1 MKQIFSLLCTL
12 ALCAMVAVGCS
23 DDNDDAVKKTYT
35 VTFDSQGGSAVSA
48 QTVKEGEKVA
58 EPAAP
63 TKAGVVFGGW
73 YTSTDYAKAWDFDK
87 SVVTED
93 ITLYARWASES
104 VTVRFD
110 TNGGNEI
117 AEQKVAKGGLLGTVP
132 VPVKAGSAFDG
143 WYTDKALTA
152 KFNASSPI
160 DKDITLY
167 AKWTSISKESLQT
180 LISEANSKKRGE
192 YTEESY
198 DKMWNKLNAAQDIVN
213 KTDATKEEI
222 ETAYEELSKAI
233 NALLPL
239 EKRETVGFYIA
250 PTPIGDIIY
259 INPKAHYET
268 YTEED
273 KQNGYYEEGEDFGIL
288 AYGTD
293 ASDNESSNCKVIF
306 SYDGLN
312 DWAIDGNIS
321 EENTEEDSSLYF
333 ILKQDL
339 AIGKSISIT
348 IKSADNTALS
358 KTITLKVITSS
369 EAKAKYIELMNSLP
383 ATNAINFDNFE
394 DANNK
399 YNAAGDIYDEME
411 LADKK
416 SSEVKTLKAR
426 RDEYYKALDCIWKAY
441 YKFKGNTCIITEGSS
456 NYFDFVSNGAFPAG
470 IYTETINDDRYQSRI
485 TLKDNQTFIREE
497 RSRTNEDSDWG
508 KWGIDSEG
516 KYKLNGTNEKG
527 VIYFQI
533 TKDFDDEPVIN
544 RNISRAR
551 KANIRAIRK

>member
-152 KFNASSPI
+152 KFNASTPI

-167 AKWTSISKESLQT
+167 AKWTSISKESLQK
-180 LISEANSKKRGE
+180 LIDEANDKKSSD

-198 DKMWNKLNAAQDIVN
+198 NKMQAKLNAAQSIVN

-233 NALLPL
+233 NALLPM
-239 EKRETVGFYIA
+239 EKRETVGLHIS
-250 PTPIGDIIY
+250 PTPIKNIIY
-259 INPKAHYET
+259 INPKVHYET

-273 KQNGYYEEGEDFGIL
+273 QYNGYYEAVERFNIS

-293 ASDNESSNCKVIF
+293 ASGHESSNDKVIF
-306 SYDGLN
+306 SYNGLGDWAVEGIEDWEDGL
-312 DWAIDGNIS
+312 S
-321 EENTEEDSSLYF
+321 F
-333 ILKQDL
+333 KPKQDL
-339 AIGKSISIT
+339 EAGKSINIT
-348 IKSADNTALS
+348 IKSADNTAVS
-358 KTITLKVITSS
+358 QTITLKVITSS
-369 EAKAKYIELMNSLP
+369 EAKAQFAELMNSLP

-394 DANNK
+394 EEYKNYDA
-399 YNAAGDIYDEME
+399 AYDAYMNIE

-416 SSEVKTLKAR
+416 SSDV
-426 RDEYYKALDCIWKAY
+426 KALRAEHDKYYDEVFDLIWKAY
-441 YKFKGNTCIITEGSS
+441 YKFEGNICIITEGDSD
-456 NYFDFVSNGAFPAG
+456 YYDFVSNGAFPAG
-470 IYTETINDDRYQSRI
+470 IYTEKINDDNYSNFQNRI
-485 TLKDNQTFIREE
+485 TLKEDQTIIWEDRY
-497 RSRTNEDSDWG
+497 RTNKDSNWG
-508 KWGIDSEG
+508 EWEVDSKGI
-516 KYKLNGTNEKG
+516 YKLVGTNEKG

-533 TKDFDDEPVIN
+533 TEELYDEPVIN

-551 KANIRAIRK
+551 KANTRTIRK